1 MEGQGAV
8 LENLGGDTD
17 SDASSLLDRQLSNC
31 RPRGG
36 DIDADRDD
44 PK

>member
-8 LENLGGDTD
+8 FENLGGDMD
-17 SDASSLLDRQLSNC
+17 SDALSLLDRQLSSY